1 MVDAIVSSAQV
12 PPAAQPRSNQP
23 AEGGSNNRSAE
34 VRLAEQKVEPT
45 FDFGA
50 LAQAVAEVQEYS
62 NMVSGRALSFAI
74 DNQLNRSV
82 ITVVDSETES
92 LVRQIPSE
100 EILEAAR
107 LLKQQQAESAQ
118 ANTIRG
124 LLFDQLV

>member
-1 MVDAIVSSAQV
+1 MVDAIVSSAQA
-12 PPAAQPRSNQP
+12 PPAQLRSTQS
-23 AEGGSNNRSAE
+23 ADEASNNRSAD
-34 VRLAEQKVEPT
+34 VRYAEKKVKPT
-45 FDFGA
+45 FDFEA

-62 NMVSGRALSFAI
+62 DLVSGRALSFAV

-82 ITVVDSETES
+82 ITVVDSDTES

>member
-1 MVDAIVSSAQV
+1 MVDGIVSSAEV
-12 PPAAQPRSNQP
+12 PPAQLRSTQSV
-23 AEGGSNNRSAE
+23 EGGSNSRSAE
-34 VRLAEQKVEPT
+34 IRRAEQKVEPT

-50 LAQAVAEVQEYS
+50 LARAVAEVQEYADL
-62 NMVSGRALSFAI
+62 VSGRALSFAI